1 MYRWVRDEVAVA
13 ELGVPV
19 VRVGVAGRYRGVSR
33 VLAGGGDLL
42 QLESGGV
49 ALLDAVDERLPVGSG
64 AVTVFGGDDVRR
76 AGSGEPAGS
85 GGGDTGAPVS

>member
-1 MYRWVRDEVAVA
+1 MYRQVRDEATTK
-13 ELGVPV
+13 ELGIPV
-19 VRVGVAGRYRGVSR
+19 VRVGVAGGNRGVSR
-33 VLAGGGDLL
+33 VLAGGRELHE
-42 QLESGGV
+42 LESGGV

-64 AVTVFGGDDVRR
+64 AVTVFSGDDVRC